1 MKSSQKIIKYGFIVL
16 FFMII
21 ISGIYIKSSNIL
33 HIVGKI
39 YSPDKA
45 TKLVV
50 YVNKNGDTK
59 KDSVN
64 IKVYNN
70 DGRYKTAISFFGLY
84 GGIFWT
90 SDSSKYVIKTKEY
103 ISNIYIVDKNSGNIT
118 GIDTNL
124 DLALHFYIN
133 NNPDFISSTI
143 DEKSITDYEFIQ
155 WEKDTET
162 MLIYYE
168 ISDLYKNVHSG
179 YFLYDYK
186 NNKIMGMLASAQ

>member
-1 MKSSQKIIKYGFIVL
+1 MKCGFIVL
-16 FFMII
+16 FIMLII
-21 ISGIYIKSSNIL
+21 TGIYIKSSNIL
-33 HIVGKI
+33 HIVDKI

-103 ISNIYIVDKNSGNIT
+103 ISNIYIVDKNSGCII

-124 DLALHFYIN
+124 DLALHIYIN
-133 NNPDFISSTI
+133 NNPGFISFTI
-143 DEKSITDYEFIQ
+143 DERSITDYEFIQ
-155 WEKDTET
+155 WEKDSET

-179 YFLYDYK
+179 YFLYNYK
-186 NNKIMGMLASAQ
+186 NNKIMGMLAD